1 MEKKI
6 KTKKSFIFPII
17 LVLIVIL
24 ILVGYW
30 WKKKR
35 IGPIPIPPSEKPA
48 EKIMPKEDSVAAIS
62 QDLDSLEIL
71 NLDREFSDI
80 DQDLNSL

>member
-1 MEKKI
+1 MEEKI
-6 KTKKSFIFPII
+6 KTKKSFIFPIV

-35 IGPIPIPPSEKPA
+35 IAPMPTPPEKPA
-48 EKIMPKEDSVAAIS
+48 EKIMPKEDSVTSIS
-62 QDLDSLEIL
+62 QDLEALEIL

>member
-1 MEKKI
+1 MEEKI
-6 KTKKSFIFPII
+6 KTKKSFIFPIV

-35 IGPIPIPPSEKPA
+35 IAPMPTPPEKPA
-48 EKIMPKEDSVAAIS
+48 EKIIPKEDSVTSIS
-62 QDLDSLEIL
+62 QDLEALEIL

>member
-1 MEKKI
+1 MEEKI
-6 KTKKSFIFPII
+6 KTKKSFIFPIV

-35 IGPIPIPPSEKPA
+35 IAPMPTPPEKPA
-48 EKIMPKEDSVAAIS
+48 EKIMPPKEDSVAAIS